1 MKKNIRGKINAK
13 RLLLQVH
20 TIFLAEVSWLKSYI
34 CFFFGAIFM
43 KVSCLFWEKQF
54 APSRGWKELSFWFMS
69 TPATQLLILLKGQRR
84 GSAAKDL
91 QPALLL
97 PEPFAPITACHT
109 LRRIKPPIYVA
120 RRERR
125 ANKRSTDPAIRVV
138 LAFVYPAARMHLA
151 HPCTLTLALMNKRLL
166 SCSSSYW
173 PSYRAIMRFLKIN

>member
-1 MKKNIRGKINAK
+1 MLSDCCYRYI
-13 RLLLQVH
+13 Q
-20 TIFLAEVSWLKSYI
+20 FSWLKFLDWNHIYV
-34 CFFFGAIFM
+34 FFFGAIFM

-97 PEPFAPITACHT
+97 PEPFACHT